1 MNKNAIRTCLRF
13 NSFSIVTKENH
24 RKEKLLFHLG
34 QKRKNKSM
42 ETEIITKEVER
53 SSKTIMIL
61 SEGRDQV
68 ISISEIWDNWC
79 MKLQTQEHLY
89 FKKTVKWSW
98 LFQAHYADISNVRFC
113 SGVNATLTW
122 KNGWASVQPQCMR
135 CPEAFSM
142 PASANGVRKWKKQ
155 KEIERCISNLDWT
168 SLFV

>member
-1 MNKNAIRTCLRF
+1 MTKNAIRMCLRF
-13 NSFSIVTKENH
+13 ISFSIVTEENH

-42 ETEIITKEVER
+42 ETKITTKEVER

-61 SEGRDQV
+61 SEGKDQV
-68 ISISEIWDNWC
+68 ISNSEIWNNWC

-98 LFQAHYADISNVRFC
+98 LFQAHYADISNIRLY

-122 KNGWASVQPQCMR
+122 MKGWASVQTQGMR
-135 CPEAFSM
+135 CPEAFSL

-155 KEIERCISNLDWT
+155 KETED
-168 SLFV
+168 V